1 MSEHPLSKTEPLLAS
16 PQQPVNY
23 HPEIEEDEI
32 NLLDL
37 LITLLKHKLMII
49 VVPLLVAVL
58 AAGYSL
64 TLKNIYRAEVL
75 LAPVGDEKGGG
86 AASMLGGLGGLASL
100 AGVSLGGGGSTEQN
114 IAILKSR
121 EFIWQFVQDKNLM
134 PILFEDAW
142 DPVKKTWIETDPEKQ
157 LGQWEAFR
165 AFSGILFVE
174 NDKKTSLIT
183 VAIEWKDKQQAAE
196 WANELVLRL
205 NKYLGE
211 QAIARGDGN
220 LEYLNQ
226 ELMRTQ
232 IDDFRKTLFDLIA
245 QEQKKAMLAKTQK
258 DFAFRV
264 LDRAVEPD
272 KKIKPKRALIV
283 LLAGL
288 VAFFLTV
295 IWAFVKEAMQRAK
308 QEPEQAQRWAELRQA
323 LSFKRPPK

>member
-1 MSEHPLSKTEPLLAS
+1 MSEHPLSKPEPLLAS

-37 LITLLKHKLMII
+37 LITLLKHKVMII

-86 AASMLGGLGGLASL
+86 ASSMLGGLGGLASL

-121 EFIWQFVQDKNLM
+121 EFLVKFVEDTNLM
-134 PILFEDAW
+134 PILFEEAW
-142 DPVKKTWIETDPEKQ
+142 DAEKKAWKEPDPKKQ
-157 LGQWEAFR
+157 PRLRDGAAAFL
-165 AFSGILFVE
+165 SLIIIE

-183 VAIEWKDKQQAAE
+183 LAIEWTDKKQAAE

-232 IDDFRKTLFDLIA
+232 IEDFRKTLFDLIA

-264 LDRAVEPD
+264 LDHAVEPD

-295 IWAFVKEAMQRAK
+295 IWAFVKEAMLRAK